1 MGWKLFNTGRL
12 QYVSD
17 SILSVV
23 DASIKA
29 PLDRVPTWMYGSLNV
44 PIQHINDHVLSL
56 QKAHQAEI
64 EQLNQSH
71 QQQLTQ
77 QREEF
82 DKKLQELRH
91 ETTTVNQTLSSA
103 YEELDQLHTEIQRLS
118 GELNDNNLAKSALT
132 EGVWMLTLVNG
143 DPDDEKSVII
153 WSEQFRALLGH
164 KREEDFPNGWDSW
177 LKAIHPEDLD
187 VTLDAFTKHIN
198 DKTGSTPYVA
208 EYRLKMA
215 SGEYV
220 WFRERAATIRNEDGI
235 AIKSAGAIRN
245 ISHEYS
251 ARELHNLEMQR
262 AETRMTEILT
272 VADVITEITQQTNLL
287 ALNAAIE
294 AARAGEAGRGFAV
307 VADEVRKLVYRT
319 EEANDKI
326 RTMAQAEH

>member
-12 QYVSD
+12 QYVSE

-23 DASIKA
+23 DKSIETPFK
-29 PLDRVPTWMYGSLNV
+29 RVPVWMHGYLRA
-44 PIQHINDHVLSL
+44 PIDRIGDYLSSL
-56 QKAHQAEI
+56 QKEHQAEV
-64 EQLNQSH
+64 ERLNHSH
-71 QQQLTQ
+71 QQHLAQ
-77 QREEF
+77 QREEYERE
-82 DKKLQELRH
+82 LNELRQQ
-91 ETTTVNQTLSSA
+91 TDSLNQTLSSL
-103 YEELDQLHTEIQRLS
+103 YSEMDHLQSENRRLS
-118 GELNDNNLAKSALT
+118 SEVADNNLAKSALT

-143 DPDDEKSVII
+143 DPDDEKSVIT
-153 WSEQFRALLGH
+153 WSEQFRQLLGH
-164 KREEDFPNGWDSW
+164 KRQEDFPNGWDSW
-177 LKAIHPEDLD
+177 LKAIHPEDMD

-215 SGEYV
+215 SSEYV
-220 WFRERAATIRNEDGI
+220 WFRERAATLRNEEGI

-251 ARELHNLEMQR
+251 ARELHHIEMQR

>member
-12 QYVSD
+12 QSVSD

-23 DASIKA
+23 DKSIES
-29 PLDRVPTWMYGSLNV
+29 PFNRVPLWMQGYLQA
-44 PIQHINDHVLSL
+44 PIKRIGDYLSSL
-56 QKAHQAEI
+56 QKEHQAEV
-64 EQLNQSH
+64 ERLNHAH
-71 QQQLTQ
+71 QQQLVQ

-82 DKKLQELRH
+82 EQELNELRRQSDSL
-91 ETTTVNQTLSSA
+91 NQTLSSV
-103 YEELDQLHTEIQRLS
+103 YSEMDHLQSENRRLSSELD
-118 GELNDNNLAKSALT
+118 DNNLAKSALT

-153 WSEQFRALLGH
+153 WSEQFRQLLGH
-164 KREEDFPNGWDSW
+164 KNEEDFPNGWDSW
-177 LKAIHPEDLD
+177 LKAIHPDDLD
-187 VTLDAFTKHIN
+187 VTLEAFTKHIN
-198 DKTGSTPYVA
+198 DKTGITPYVA

-215 SGEYV
+215 SGDYV
-220 WFRERAATIRNEDGI
+220 WFRERAATIRNEEGI

-245 ISHEYS
+245 ISHEHS